1 VTRSIAR
8 TLQPRLEAL
17 SAQMPAVIVTGPR
30 QAGKTTLCRMTWPH
44 LPYVN
49 LERPDQ
55 RRFAQSDPVALLR
68 SYPDGVILDE
78 VQRVPELSS
87 WIQAEIDEDRRPGRF
102 VLTGSEQLRLTQH
115 TSQSLAGRAV
125 YAHLLPLD
133 LAERAHLIEP
143 DAGFASA
150 VLRGGYPALYS
161 QPVERDVWLSAYTQS
176 YLERDVRSLRAI
188 GDLGRFQDFL
198 ALAAGRTAQA
208 LNLSR
213 FASDVGASGPTI
225 KSWLSVLEA
234 SFVALRLRSWQKNL
248 GKRVIRAPRLH
259 FWDSGLLCH
268 LLGIHDAEQLFTHP
282 LRGSIFES
290 FVVSELLKMAHHRGE
305 RPEAYF
311 YRDQS
316 GLEVDLLLRRP
327 SHYLALEVK
336 SAATVSDSFFRSLTR
351 FGQLAA
357 QGLDHLPVRRVVV
370 YGGDERQ
377 RRCDVEVV
385 PWRELPSL
393 LDD

>member
-1 VTRSIAR
+1 
-8 TLQPRLEAL
+8 
-17 SAQMPAVIVTGPR
+17 
-30 QAGKTTLCRMTWPH
+30 MTWPH

-115 TSQSLAGRAV
+115 TSQSLAGRAA

-133 LAERAHLIEP
+133 LAERAHLMEP
-143 DAGFASA
+143 GVGFASA

-176 YLERDVRSLRAI
+176 YLERDVRSLRAV

-198 ALAAGRTAQA
+198 ALAAGRTAQT

-268 LLGIHDAEQLFTHP
+268 LLGIRDAEQLFTHP
-282 LRGSIFES
+282 LRGSIFET
-290 FVVSELLKMAHHRGE
+290 FVVSELLKMAQHRGE

-311 YRDQS
+311 YRDQG
-316 GLEVDLLLRRP
+316 GLQVDLLLRRP

-336 SAATVSDSFFRSLTR
+336 SAATVSDSFFRGLAR

-357 QGLDHLPVRRVVV
+357 RGLDHLPVRQVVV

-377 RRCDVEVV
+377 RRSGVEVV

-393 LDD
+393 LDE